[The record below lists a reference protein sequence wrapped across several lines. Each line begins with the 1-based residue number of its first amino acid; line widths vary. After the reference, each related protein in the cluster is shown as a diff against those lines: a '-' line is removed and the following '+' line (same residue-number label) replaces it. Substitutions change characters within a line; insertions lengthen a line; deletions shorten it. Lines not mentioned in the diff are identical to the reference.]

1 MVYGEKRSSERDKML
16 YKKKLEIAKLFFISM
31 GDIFVALLHCE
42 HRNSDVA

>member
-1 MVYGEKRSSERDKML
+1 MVYGEKRNSERDKML

-42 HRNSDVA
+42 HRNRDVA